1 MRSIIIATLLILI
14 SPAAPVAAN
23 TASVASFEVWA
34 DGFHIGQLSARY
46 KAKASGYTITVKG
59 KAAGI
64 LGFLLRASY
73 DGISK
78 GAFVANGHMQPDV
91 FYARTSRIFKKRVQR
106 VDYRNGLPIKVA
118 IAPKRDLTEMSD
130 PSLVTSARLDP
141 LSFFALFM
149 QDRRNGC
156 PASADLYDGRR
167 LTHVTLAPTPPAAAK
182 DAQNRLS
189 CEGSYQITR
198 GPDHSILPGIRSFP
212 VRFDYTRAKGQ
223 RLFRLDRIEVTS
235 GANHVVLTRNAITT
249 TATN

>member
-14 SPAAPVAAN
+14 SPVAPVSAY
-23 TASVASFEVWA
+23 TTSVASFEVWA

-46 KAKASGYTITVKG
+46 KTTVSGYTITVKG

-78 GAFVANGHMQPDV
+78 GAFVANGRMRPNV

-130 PSLVTSARLDP
+130 PSLVRTARLDP
-141 LSFFALFM
+141 LSFFAIFM
-149 QDRRNGC
+149 QDRRSGC

-167 LTHVTLAPTPPAAAK
+167 LTHVTLAPTPPAAK
-182 DAQNRLS
+182 DAENHLR
-189 CEGSYQITR
+189 CVGSYQITR

-212 VRFDYTRAKGQ
+212 VQFDYARDKGQ
-223 RLFRLDRIEVTS
+223 TMFRLDRIEVTS
-235 GANHVVLTRNAITT
+235 GSNHVVLTRNVAAT